1 MLFRK
6 HCVWNQCTGKI
17 EIWRTMNWDNTSISL
32 LIGGLPERAPKGVKL
47 QCLCGEGTLGLV
59 QIIGKTEALRN

>member
-1 MLFRK
+1 
-6 HCVWNQCTGKI
+6 
-17 EIWRTMNWDNTSISL
+17 MNWDNASISP
-32 LIGGLPERAPKGVKL
+32 LIGGLSEKACKGVKL

>member
-1 MLFRK
+1 
-6 HCVWNQCTGKI
+6 
-17 EIWRTMNWDNTSISL
+17 MNWDNTSISL

-59 QIIGKTEALRN
+59 QIIEKNWGFEKLGF